1 MVANPEEAKSPNS
14 ERTDFLCVSSDEICF
29 VEQSLNLNQT
39 ELRVPTMKKVFL
51 LLSCCAFVAACNSN
65 STTNEGAV
73 ESSSADS
80 SSAANMSAATRQP
93 DADTSSLNIGTDRTA
108 GTGVNAH
115 ANGEKLIAQS
125 DCTGCHRIDQKLVG
139 PAYEAVA
146 QKYENNDKDTD
157 YLAGKIIQGGK
168 GVWGEIPMTPH
179 PNLSQEDA
187 KQMAQY
193 ILSLKK

>member
-1 MVANPEEAKSPNS
+1 
-14 ERTDFLCVSSDEICF
+14 
-29 VEQSLNLNQT
+29 
-39 ELRVPTMKKVFL
+39 MKKVFL
-51 LLSCCAFVAACNSN
+51 LLSCCAFMAACNSN
-65 STTNEGAV
+65 SGTTNEGSVA
-73 ESSSADS
+73 STDADS
-80 SSAANMSAATRQP
+80 ASSAAMSAANRQS
-93 DADTSSLNIGTDRTA
+93 DADTTSQNIGTDRTA
-108 GTGVNAH
+108 GGG
-115 ANGEKLIAQS
+115 ANPHENGAKLIAQS
-125 DCTGCHRIDQKLVG
+125 DCTGCHKIDQKLVG

-146 QKYENNDKDTD
+146 EKYENNDKDTD